1 MPGQVTMGVFFWFA
15 AVYTAAGPYA
25 QSGVNG
31 YVDPL
36 TWQHSDPA
44 APQAVLNPVFRGW
57 ATHVIQ
63 YVPSDQTWSGAWNDP
78 ARALGPAT
86 GQPFD
91 IVSLGDLTL
100 QEIAL
105 GTPLG
110 FITLAFGD
118 PDDPADGAV
127 IRNGAGYDFVVFE
140 NGMMSQ
146 VTTSLGSL
154 DGQLLAELAWVE
166 VSSNGVDFARFP
178 SVSLTPARTGAYG
191 TIEPDDVHNL
201 AGKHPNGYGLC
212 TGTPFDLD
220 DLADHA
226 DALAGRIDLAA
237 IRYVRIVDV
246 PGSGDFAD
254 DAIQHVAPGTGPS
267 WAPYVENHPIY
278 DQWPTW
284 GSGGFDLEAV
294 GVLHEQ
300 QYAADINLDGMVDYD
315 DLSLWAAAWQSQFGD
330 ERWNRRCDLAKPRDL
345 SIDSRDFAVLA
356 DQWRHVERWRA
367 EFMDGQDLR

>member
-1 MPGQVTMGVFFWFA
+1 MREQVTMGVLLWFA
-15 AVYTAAGPYA
+15 AVYTAAGPYV

-31 YVDPL
+31 YIDPL
-36 TWQHSDPA
+36 TWRHSDPA
-44 APQAVLNPVFRGW
+44 APQAVLNPIFRGW
-57 ATHVIQ
+57 ATHVIR
-63 YVPSDQTWSGAWNDP
+63 YAPSDQTWSGAWNDP

-91 IVSLGDLTL
+91 IVSLGELTL

-105 GTPLG
+105 GTPPG

-118 PDDPADGAV
+118 PDDPADGAA
-127 IRNGAGYDFVVFE
+127 IRNGAGDDFVVFE

-201 AGKHPNGYGLC
+201 AGKHPNGYGFC

-220 DLADHA
+220 DLADHP
-226 DALAGRIDLAA
+226 DVLAGRIDLAA
-237 IRYVRIVDV
+237 VRYVRIVDV

-254 DAIQHVAPGTGPS
+254 DAIQHVAPGTGPL
-267 WAPYVENHPIY
+267 WAPYVENNPIY

-330 ERWNRRCDLAKPRDL
+330 ERWNDRCDLAKPRDL
-345 SIDSRDFAVLA
+345 FVDGRDFAVLA
-356 DQWRHVERWRA
+356 DQWRRVERWRA
-367 EFMDGQDLR
+367 EFLDEQELQ